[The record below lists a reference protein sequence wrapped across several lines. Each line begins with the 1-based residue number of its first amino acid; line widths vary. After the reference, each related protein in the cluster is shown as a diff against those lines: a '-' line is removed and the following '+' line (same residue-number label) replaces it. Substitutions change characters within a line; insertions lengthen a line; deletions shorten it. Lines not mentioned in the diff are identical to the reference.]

1 MSLSHR
7 SLRYQLTQSFSVYK
21 TCTRRYSLEQLECRP
36 MPNVIAALPNIGDGA
51 LGESSLIPFLV
62 PRRKVWLTSTARVP
76 I

>member
-21 TCTRRYSLEQLECRP
+21 TCTTRYSLEQLECRP
-36 MPNVIAALPNIGDGA
+36 MPNVMAALPNIGGA
-51 LGESSLIPFLV
+51 LGESFLIPFLV
-62 PRRKVWLTSTARVP
+62 PCRKVWLTSTARVP